1 MILLEKGT
9 VKEMILSLG
18 VLAIENPIYLFEF
31 VNDITNDLVT
41 FQAINTSLYINRYSE
56 FQITVN
62 DYFLNETEGF
72 WTYKVFEY
80 QDDPLIQNLLE
91 IGKMKL
97 TGEAFVFTAYN
108 GQSENFITYND

>member
-31 VNDITNDLVT
+31 VNDIRNDLVT
-41 FQAINTSLYINRYSE
+41 FQAINTSLYIDRYSE

-80 QDDPLIQNLLE
+80 QVDPLIKNLLE

-97 TGEAFVFTAYN
+97 IDQAFAFTSYN
-108 GQSENFITYND
+108 GQPENFITYN